1 MTDNK
6 ENIRLSDEQ
15 NIRNQMEKIGFK
27 DSKAVKQTYKKPE
40 WKNIKPAHEKLWIW
54 QKAHK
59 LHLEICNICKEI
71 PNHEKYKLR
80 QQIERSSKSVEDN
93 IAEGNGSYYY
103 NNKIK
108 GLYTARKEVSETQNH
123 LRDMEDKSY
132 LIASKSQ
139 EMIDEYE
146 EIKRGINGLVRS
158 ISKKKQ
164 K

>member
-1 MTDNK
+1 MT
-6 ENIRLSDEQ
+6 
-15 NIRNQMEKIGFK
+15 
-27 DSKAVKQTYKKPE
+27 KQISKKPE

-59 LHLEICNICKEI
+59 LHLEICKICKII

-80 QQIERSSKSVEDN
+80 QQVERSSKSVEDN

-108 GLYTARKEVSETQNH
+108 GLFTARKEVSETQNH

-132 LIASKSQ
+132 LMASKSQ
-139 EMIDEYE
+139 EIIDEYE
-146 EIKRGINGLVRS
+146 EIKRGINGLVRR

-164 K
+164 NFKKK